1 MRDLAGK
8 SCILTGASRGIGRTL
23 ALRLAAEG
31 VLVTAIARD
40 HEALGTLR
48 DENPGIYPHT
58 CDVTDEN
65 GVKKAVSLHLQQ
77 HESIDILV
85 NNAGT
90 GTFGPI
96 EEVPYREF
104 LRTME
109 INAGGTYLFMQA
121 ALPHMKKAGDGDII
135 NIASVVGLKGYPDQ
149 AAYGASKHA
158 VMGLTRS
165 IATEAAPSGVRV
177 RAVCPGGVDTDLL
190 RRARPDLDPA
200 TLIRTD
206 DVAEAVLFMLKMSDS
221 GITDFLPIRRKGSEP
236 QL

>member
-1 MRDLAGK
+1 MRDHAGK

-23 ALRLAAEG
+23 ALRLASEG

-58 CDVTDEN
+58 CDVTDED

-96 EEVPYREF
+96 EDVPYREF

-177 RAVCPGGVDTDLL
+177 RAVCPGGVDTDLI
-190 RRARPDLDPA
+190 RQARPDLDPA

-206 DVAEAVLFMLKMSDS
+206 DVAAAVLFMLKMSDS
-221 GITDFLPIRRKGSEP
+221 GITDFLPIRRRGSEP